1 MSSTSNTS
9 KSLPHPQPQTRPRV
23 GLALAGGGPLGAI
36 FEIGALCAL
45 EEAVRE
51 LDLNALDGYVGVSA
65 GGVVAAALANGMT
78 PRQLCTAFIEND
90 GPRND
95 IIKPSLFVR
104 PALLEYATSTL
115 TCSSTAASRA
125 RWAAK
130 SCW

>member
-1 MSSTSNTS
+1 MSSNSNS
-9 KSLPHPQPQTRPRV
+9 KSLPHQPPAARPRI

-78 PRQLCTAFIEND
+78 PR
-90 GPRND
+90 
-95 IIKPSLFVR
+95 
-104 PALLEYATSTL
+104 
-115 TCSSTAASRA
+115 
-125 RWAAK
+125 
-130 SCW
+130 

>member
-1 MSSTSNTS
+1 MSSTSTKS
-9 KSLPHPQPQTRPRV
+9 KSQPHQAAPATCAATGRS
-23 GLALAGGGPLGAI
+23 GLAGGVPLGAI

-95 IIKPSLFVR
+95 MIKPSLFVR
-104 PALLEYATSTL
+104 PALL
-115 TCSSTAASRA
+115 
-125 RWAAK
+125 
-130 SCW
+130 